1 MSFQPQP
8 REKNVLDG
16 TNFRLYTPCP
26 TPSGQGKT
34 SQLLF
39 AAFNGNPRIIVRTND
54 PADENND
61 HGRIQVKLAPP
72 DFAVIMEAVIEA
84 SNQTGEWSAGFNI
97 TGFVGKPARPELTH
111 RVVVGR
117 DAEGYVFIVCR
128 DLIKRERPVI
138 KFNFSDNR
146 NQRMVDR
153 EGNGLSPEKLSPIT
167 ARAWAKLLIATT
179 TQICVATW
187 KEPENQRNGG
197 GQRGGNGGG
206 YNGGG
211 NRNGGGGGYNGGNN
225 NGGGYGGNGGGNSYG
240 GGDSG
245 GADTGSSDM
254 SDDVPY

>member
-1 MSFQPQP
+1 MSFQPQA

-26 TPSGQGKT
+26 TASGQGKT
-34 SQLLF
+34 SQLMF
-39 AAFNGNPRIIVRTND
+39 AAFNGNPRIIVKTGD
-54 PADENND
+54 PADEGND
-61 HGRIQVKLAPP
+61 YGRIQVKLAPP
-72 DFAVIMEAVIEA
+72 DFAVIMEAVIFA
-84 SNQTGEWSAGFNI
+84 SEQTSEWSTGFNI

-117 DAEGYVFIVCR
+117 DAEGYIFIVCR

-167 ARAWAKLLIATT
+167 ARAWAKILMQTST
-179 TQICVATW
+179 HICVNTW
-187 KEPENQRNGG
+187 KEPENQKNGGRNGG
-197 GQRGGNGGG
+197 GNGGGYGGGQRNGGGGGGG

-211 NRNGGGGGYNGGNN
+211 NGGGGGVAANI
-225 NGGGYGGNGGGNSYG
+225 
-240 GGDSG
+240 
-245 GADTGSSDM
+245 
-254 SDDVPY
+254 DDDLPF

>member
-1 MSFQPQP
+1 MSFQPQA

-39 AAFNGNPRIIVRTND
+39 AAFNGNPRIIVKTND
-54 PADENND
+54 PADEGND
-61 HGRIQVKLAPP
+61 YGRIQVKLAPP
-72 DFAVIMEAVIEA
+72 DFAVIMEAVVEA
-84 SNQTGEWSAGFNI
+84 SNKTEAWDVGFNI

-117 DAEGYVFIVCR
+117 DAEGFVFIVCR

-167 ARAWAKLLIATT
+167 ARAWAKILHATT

-187 KEPENQRNGG
+187 KEPENQRNGSGGGRG
-197 GQRGGNGGG
+197 GQGGGG
-206 YNGGG
+206 YNNGGQ
-211 NRNGGGGGYNGGNN
+211 RNGGGGGYNGG
-225 NGGGYGGNGGGNSYG
+225 GQGGGNGGGAVSANI
-240 GGDSG
+240 
-245 GADTGSSDM
+245 
-254 SDDVPY
+254 DDDLPF